1 MKKIFLLA
9 GALAVS
15 SSGLF
20 AQVPVARVVGDL
32 TTIGGWD
39 FNQGTATTAT
49 TVNARYNQA
58 YTNYFTAGTV
68 TAPGSA
74 AYNAVA
80 SFTGVNGATFSSARG
95 LNSTQATTPY
105 DLLSTVGLLGS
116 NNSLGDNATNARSI
130 TLSNNSTLD
139 NARATFKVET
149 ANSLN
154 NYTDIKLEYSA
165 RNVGTATADIS
176 FSYSLDGIN
185 FTNLASSTQTW
196 AANAA
201 TFAASGLIDF
211 SSITALNGQS
221 AIWIGLNY
229 TESSAAASVL
239 LDNVAIYGTAAAPI
253 AIPEPSTY
261 AAILAALTLGVVAIR
276 RRKSVVAA

>member
-1 MKKIFLLA
+1 MKKVFLLA

-20 AQVPVARVVGDL
+20 AQVPVARAVGDL

-39 FNQGTATTAT
+39 FNGGTATTVA

-80 SFTGVNGATFSSARG
+80 SFTGVNGATFASNRG
-95 LNSTQATTPY
+95 LNSTQATPY

-116 NNSLGDNATNARSI
+116 NNSLGDNSGNARAV
-130 TLSNNSTLD
+130 TLSNTSTLD

-154 NYTDIKLEYSA
+154 SFENIQLQYSA
-165 RNVGTATADIS
+165 RNLGTASADIG

-185 FTNLASSTQTW
+185 FTALAGSTQTW
-196 AANAA
+196 SNAA
-201 TFAASGLIDF
+201 TFAVSNLIDF

-229 TESSAAASVL
+229 SESAASASVL
-239 LDNVAIYGTAAAPI
+239 LDNVAIYGTAT

-261 AAILAALTLGVVAIR
+261 AAIIAALTMGVVAIR
-276 RRKSVVAA
+276 RRKAVVVA